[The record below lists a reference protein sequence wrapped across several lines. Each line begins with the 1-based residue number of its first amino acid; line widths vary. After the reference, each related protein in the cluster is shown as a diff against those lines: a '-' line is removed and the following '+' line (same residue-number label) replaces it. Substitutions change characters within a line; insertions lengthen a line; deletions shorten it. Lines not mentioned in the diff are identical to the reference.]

1 MWEECR
7 QRCNNWFSD
16 ASNSAS
22 PDSLMRHK
30 VSLVGEETWYP
41 FLGTRPRLLHVA
53 VAHSQSYTIPTPCPV
68 IPAGVV
74 NYRLHFPAGPGQP
87 MKGRRFNTESSPTL
101 TWGPEISYTFQM
113 VRRAYHRY
121 SQACFKAGSFDS
133 IKWVDCFPGSFTKD
147 KGTEN
152 RFFWTKNPGPFPHIS
167 IAAHTKSPLQNNRA
181 TSLQNSHESKT

>member
-1 MWEECR
+1 MKVSSFSLQNCGSLTKTWTKVWAARKMGYNEAMWEECR

-22 PDSLMRHK
+22 PDSLKRHK
-30 VSLVGEETWYP
+30 VSLVGEETRYP

-74 NYRLHFPAGPGQP
+74 NYRLHFPAGPAQP
-87 MKGRRFNTESSPTL
+87 MKGRRFNTESSRTL

-113 VRRAYHRY
+113 LR
-121 SQACFKAGSFDS
+121 KA
-133 IKWVDCFPGSFTKD
+133 
-147 KGTEN
+147 
-152 RFFWTKNPGPFPHIS
+152 
-167 IAAHTKSPLQNNRA
+167 
-181 TSLQNSHESKT
+181 